1 MHSMHLELG
10 IYILVGIRETWLYK
24 AKQLFVALLNSIP
37 TYLLNFLYSSKCIAT
52 CPIMQGVG
60 PKFILDISGLFLK
73 RIRIIHLAF
82 SL

>member
-10 IYILVGIRETWLYK
+10 ILVGIRETWLYK

-37 TYLLNFLYSSKCIAT
+37 TYLLNFLYSSKRIAT
-52 CPIMQGVG
+52 CPIMQGVC
-60 PKFILDISGLFLK
+60 PKCILYISGLFLK
-73 RIRIIHLAF
+73 RIRIIRLVF